1 MRYAPGM
8 REKLAE
14 TLGDVL
20 WTDLRPHAARDAVII
35 VAEELDLL
43 DVGVAVASNEAAAV
57 NAWIQA
63 GKLTKPTAEELARWP
78 LEPDARFRALVV
90 APFVLI
96 RRPPSARQ
104 ANQANQ
110 PN

>member
-1 MRYAPGM
+1 M

-14 TLGDVL
+14 TIGDVL

-35 VAEELDLL
+35 VAEELELL

-57 NAWIQA
+57 NAWIEA
-63 GKLTKPTAEELARWP
+63 GKLTKPTAEDLARWP
-78 LEPDARFRALVV
+78 LDPKAHFQSLIV

-96 RRPPSARQ
+96 RRPSSA
-104 ANQANQ
+104 
-110 PN
+110 